1 MQEMDEFIAM
11 LRDSAEGF
19 LADFQASPG
28 AKTEIAVPRPLNRE
42 LWTAMAELGW
52 LGLLLPES
60 QGGLALPVAAAAELA
75 EVMGRYRFPVPYIEA
90 AIMPA
95 QILAAA
101 DNEAL
106 AAELISGET
115 LFSLAWQDRAGS
127 DAAFTACVLSDGQIN
142 GQKSF
147 VAAVEP
153 GSQLLV
159 CVSSVNGP
167 AIVLVNSDADGITA
181 QRSATASGSFCQLS
195 FDKVAC
201 TPLLAGPAAEQAL
214 ASALAAGRLLASAFL
229 SGLSRACLRDTVDY
243 LNQRQ
248 QFGRK
253 LSSFQS
259 VSHRCVDMH
268 IHIELAEAVWRV
280 AAESGDAAS
289 LSAAKARASDA
300 AQDVC
305 RQAVQ
310 LHGAMGFTEECSV
323 GEYLRLALQY
333 GNWLGSAKSMRRA
346 FQSARTAE
354 ALA

>member
-19 LADFQASPG
+19 LADFKASPN
-28 AKTEIAVPRPLNRE
+28 AKTEIAVPRPLDRE
-42 LWTAMAELGW
+42 LWAVMAELGW

-60 QGGLALPVAAAAELA
+60 QGGLALPLAAAAELA

-90 AIMPA
+90 AIMPG
-95 QILAAA
+95 QILSVAGN
-101 DNEAL
+101 DRL
-106 AAELISGET
+106 AAELASGDQ
-115 LFSLAWQDRAGS
+115 LFCLAWQDRPGS
-127 DAAFTACVLSDGQIN
+127 DNAFGMCTLSEG
-142 GQKSF
+142 GVSGSKSF

-153 GSQLLV
+153 GSQILV
-159 CVSSVNGP
+159 SVNTQDGP
-167 AIVLVNSDADGITA
+167 GIVLVDSDAAGIA
-181 QRSATASGSFCQLS
+181 VQRSATASGSFCQLS
-195 FDKVAC
+195 FDKVTC
-201 TPLLAGPAAEQAL
+201 TPLLTGLLAEQAL
-214 ASALAAGRLLASAFL
+214 ASALTAGRLLASAFL
-229 SGLSRACLRDTVDY
+229 TGLSRACLRDTVDY

-280 AAESGDAAS
+280 AAESEDLAT
-289 LSAAKARASDA
+289 LSAAKARASDV
-300 AQDVC
+300 AQNVG

-310 LHGAMGFTEECSV
+310 LHGAMGFTEECAV

-333 GNWLGSAKSMRRA
+333 GNWLGSAKALRRT
-346 FQSARTAE
+346 FQSTRKGE